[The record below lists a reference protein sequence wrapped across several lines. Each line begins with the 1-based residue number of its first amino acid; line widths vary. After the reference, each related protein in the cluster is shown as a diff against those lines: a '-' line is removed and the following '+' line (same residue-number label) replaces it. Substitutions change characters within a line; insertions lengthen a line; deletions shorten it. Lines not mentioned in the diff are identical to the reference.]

1 MGDIVKVTPSSKMV
15 GDMAIFMVQNEL
27 TPENIYEKGKT
38 LDYPDSV
45 ISYFKGMMGQ
55 PLGGFP
61 EKLQKLVLKGEKP
74 ITVRPGELLEDEDFD
89 AIRKHLTEKFNIE
102 PTEKDIISYALY
114 PKVFETYLKT
124 LDEKGDFHLIDSKT
138 FFHGISVGQ
147 TAEVKI
153 DEGVVIITKLI
164 SISNVDEK
172 GYRTLTFEV
181 NGSRREIKVLDK
193 SAEVSSEKVFKQMA
207 DPSNEKE
214 IGASIPGT
222 VLKVLVK
229 EGEKLEKN
237 KPLMVIEAMKMET
250 NVVSNVDGVV
260 DKIYVKENQIVESGE
275 LIIKLK

>member
-1 MGDIVKVTPSSKMV
+1 M
-15 GDMAIFMVQNEL
+15 
-27 TPENIYEKGKT
+27 
-38 LDYPDSV
+38 
-45 ISYFKGMMGQ
+45 
-55 PLGGFP
+55 
-61 EKLQKLVLKGEKP
+61 
-74 ITVRPGELLEDEDFD
+74 
-89 AIRKHLTEKFNIE
+89 
-102 PTEKDIISYALY
+102 
-114 PKVFETYLKT
+114 
-124 LDEKGDFHLIDSKT
+124 
-138 FFHGISVGQ
+138 
-147 TAEVKI
+147 
-153 DEGVVIITKLI
+153 
-164 SISNVDEK
+164 
-172 GYRTLTFEV
+172 
-181 NGSRREIKVLDK
+181 DK

>member
-1 MGDIVKVTPSSKMV
+1 MLFRS
-15 GDMAIFMVQNEL
+15 
-27 TPENIYEKGKT
+27 
-38 LDYPDSV
+38 
-45 ISYFKGMMGQ
+45 
-55 PLGGFP
+55 
-61 EKLQKLVLKGEKP
+61 GEKP

-89 AIRKHLTEKFNIE
+89 AVRKHLTEKFNIE